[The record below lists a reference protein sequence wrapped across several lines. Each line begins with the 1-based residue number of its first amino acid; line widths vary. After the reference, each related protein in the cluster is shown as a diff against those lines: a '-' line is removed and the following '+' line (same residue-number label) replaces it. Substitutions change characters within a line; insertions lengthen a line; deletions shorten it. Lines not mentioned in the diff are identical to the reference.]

1 MTKSRYDIIEKF
13 FRNHEKL
20 YFLLRIIYK
29 YASYPV
35 FVLYPL
41 LLIYTLWNRQIAD
54 FVKILVIPAVT
65 FVMVTLLRLVINKAR
80 PYEALDINP
89 LIRKNK
95 NGQSFPSR
103 HAASVFI
110 IAMAFLYVNIYAGIA
125 MIILGI
131 LICVSRVLAGVH
143 YVSDVIVG
151 AVISVILGVFGFFI
165 I

>member
-1 MTKSRYDIIEKF
+1 MTKSRYDRIEKF
-13 FRNHEKL
+13 FKNHEKL
-20 YFLLRIIYK
+20 YFFLRIIYK

-41 LLIYTLWNRQIAD
+41 LLIYTFLNRQIAD

-65 FVMVTLLRLVINKAR
+65 FVMVTLLRLLINRAR

-89 LIRKNK
+89 LIKKNK
-95 NGQSFPSR
+95 SGQSFPSR

-125 MIILGI
+125 LLILGTI
-131 LICVSRVLAGVH
+131 MCAARVLAGVH

-151 AVISVILGVFGFFI
+151 VVISVILGVFGFFI